1 MITSKIAIEHIRTG
15 DPMKFVRAIV
25 LTTVALALGVP
36 GVWAQGDGA
45 KTGPNVSQ
53 RAAKTYRLTYTFT
66 ETDSGRRL
74 GAQHFAMILVSGFK
88 TVLKQGS
95 KVPIATASNTGGP
108 NTATQFTYLDV
119 GINIE
124 ASLDELDEGV
134 RLRTRI
140 EQSSIAEEKSSVG
153 TQDPVLRQTFLEG
166 TSNLTQGKPL
176 TLGSVDIPG
185 TARHIDVEVVM
196 EAITQ

>member
-1 MITSKIAIEHIRTG
+1 
-15 DPMKFVRAIV
+15 
-25 LTTVALALGVP
+25 
-36 GVWAQGDGA
+36 
-45 KTGPNVSQ
+45 
-53 RAAKTYRLTYTFT
+53 
-66 ETDSGRRL
+66 
-74 GAQHFAMILVSGFK
+74 
-88 TVLKQGS
+88 
-95 KVPIATASNTGGP
+95 
-108 NTATQFTYLDV
+108 V